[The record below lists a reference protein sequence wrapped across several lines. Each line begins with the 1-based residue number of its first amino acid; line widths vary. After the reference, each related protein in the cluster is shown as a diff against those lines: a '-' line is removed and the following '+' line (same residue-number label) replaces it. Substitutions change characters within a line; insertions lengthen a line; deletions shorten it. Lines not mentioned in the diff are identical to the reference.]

1 MIDISKIRPT
11 YEGQYLLPSLTYGWN
26 DELISALNA
35 NKVAPKPLDQYFDY
49 WGIFDYWGM
58 QIPKRV
64 KDRCK
69 NTPHGREIIKDLLIG
84 SGAKVLGIGN
94 SVEKA
99 VANATRKLNYEF
111 KHIMPGQFANFPAY
125 KWTYLQPDYLVL
137 EQITLPDRSNVCLI
151 LQIG

>member
-1 MIDISKIRPT
+1 MINISKIRPT

-26 DELISALNA
+26 DELIEALKKNCE
-35 NKVAPKPLDQYFDY
+35 APKPLDQYFDY
-49 WGIFDYWGM
+49 WGM
-58 QIPKRV
+58 RIPKHV

-84 SGAKVLGIGN
+84 SGAKVLGIGS

-99 VANATRKLNYEF
+99 VNSATRKLNCEF
-111 KHIMPGQFANFPAY
+111 KHLMPGQFANFPAY